1 MNALAVVLVLSIVGF
16 LLFILYFKQDVLFRN
31 LKRKRS
37 GRDRRK
43 KFVASKNRMRRSDK
57 DRRQSKGENN
67 EAR

>member
-57 DRRQSKGENN
+57 DRRQTKDYK
-67 EAR
+67 

>member
-1 MNALAVVLVLSIVGF
+1 MNALAVVLVLLIVGF

-57 DRRQSKGENN
+57 DRRQTKDYK
-67 EAR
+67 

>member
-1 MNALAVVLVLSIVGF
+1 MNALAVVLVLLIVGF

-43 KFVASKNRMRRSDK
+43 KFVASKNRMWRSDK
-57 DRRQSKGENN
+57 DRRQT
-67 EAR
+67 RD

>member
-1 MNALAVVLVLSIVGF
+1 MYALAVVLFLSIVGF
-16 LLFILYFKQDVLFRN
+16 LLFMLFFKKDISSHNIV
-31 LKRKRS
+31 RKRS

-43 KFVASKNRMRRSDK
+43 GFYASKNRMRRSDK